1 MKKENILKALQD
13 AGVEIA
19 EDKMSDFLRELHK
32 LNDEDI
38 SNVKSKS
45 QREID
50 ELKETYAT
58 LESEIAQLKETHA
71 NELKIK
77 DEQLSQFNAEEIA
90 ELKQYKAENEAKIKT
105 GKEQDSLKAFLGD
118 NKFSIDDVLLSY
130 VNSNLKPEFDEDFKI
145 TNGETLLAD
154 LNEKASQY
162 KITETEGGAKP
173 QFVKAKPEQVDEFE
187 SGFDSVFQK

>member
-19 EDKMSDFLRELHK
+19 DDKMGDFLRELHK

-45 QREID
+45 QKEID
-50 ELKETYAT
+50 ELKEKQTS
-58 LESEIAQLKETHA
+58 LESEISQLKETHA
-71 NELKIK
+71 NELKTK
-77 DEQLSQFNAEEIA
+77 DEQLAQFNADEIA
-90 ELKQYKAENEAKIKT
+90 ELKQYKDDNEAKIKAT
-105 GKEQDSLKAFLGD
+105 KQSDSLKAFLFD
-118 NKFSIDDVLLSY
+118 NKFSTDEILLNY
-130 VNSNLKPEFDEDFKI
+130 VQKLNPEYDSDFKI
-145 TNGETLLAD
+145 TNGDVLLAD

-173 QFVKAKPEQVDEFE
+173 QFVKTKPEQVDEFE
-187 SGFDSVFQK
+187 AGFDSVFNK

>member
-1 MKKENILKALQD
+1 MKKESILKALET

-38 SNVKSKS
+38 TNVKSKS
-45 QREID
+45 QKEID
-50 ELKETYAT
+50 ELKEKHAT

-71 NELKIK
+71 NELKTK

-90 ELKQYKAENEAKIKT
+90 ELKQYKADNEAKIKT

-130 VNSNLKPEFDEDFKI
+130 VNSNLKPEFDADFKI
-145 TNGETLLAD
+145 TNGEALLAG
-154 LNEKASQY
+154 LEEKASQY

-173 QFVKAKPEQVDEFE
+173 QQAKEKPKQVDDFE
-187 SGFDSVFQK
+187 AGFDEVFSK